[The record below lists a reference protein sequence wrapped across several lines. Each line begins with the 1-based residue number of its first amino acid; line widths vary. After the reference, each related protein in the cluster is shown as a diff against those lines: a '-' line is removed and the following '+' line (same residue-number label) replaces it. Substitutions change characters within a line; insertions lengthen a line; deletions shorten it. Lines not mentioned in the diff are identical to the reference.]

1 MTDLNTKTL
10 KRQQLRNNEYYD
22 VQAIFDQLYEN
33 AGNNAKFTNL
43 MQIIMS
49 AENIKLAYRNIK
61 NNKGSTTKGTDGKT
75 IRDYE
80 RMNEEDFIYYFQSK
94 MMNYNPKSVRRVEIP
109 KPNGKKRPLGI
120 PCMEDRIIQQC
131 IKQVLEPICEAK
143 FYKHSY
149 GFRPNR
155 STRHAVA
162 RYSYLVNIMHLY
174 YVVDVDIKGFFD
186 NVNHAKLMKQLWTI
200 GIRDKCVLSVIG
212 KILKSEIEG
221 VGIAT
226 KGVPQGGIISPLLA
240 NVVLN
245 ELDWWIA
252 NQWENIPTRH
262 EYKGTNHK
270 YNAIRNTKLKEMH
283 IVRYADDFKIFCNN
297 PKTAEKVL
305 EATQMWLK
313 ERLGLEVSEEKT
325 KITYLMKNSSEFL
338 GIKFK
343 AVPKGTKYIARS
355 HMTEKNINKV
365 AENLKKQIVAIQ
377 RHTVENEV
385 VKLNSI
391 ILGVHNYYSMAT
403 MCNIDFHK
411 INFLVKPTMNRL
423 KKNYTRGQ
431 PTNQIYLK
439 LYGNYTTNIYNIAGI
454 DVFPLY
460 GVVLKKTRSFKQ
472 EICNYTKEGR
482 NLIHSKVNDG
492 LQILMEYLLNN
503 RDENETVKF
512 NDNRISKLAGQGG
525 KSFISGMKLDI
536 ENMVCCRQLPKEKGG
551 SDNYDNLMWITKK
564 EKELI
569 TKAEITEQDL
579 VGMELDSKA
588 IKRLNSL
595 RLLVG
600 NLPIQKM

>member
-1 MTDLNTKTL
+1 MDTKAK
-10 KRQQLRNNEYYD
+10 KRKQLRNNEYYD
-22 VQAIFDQLYEN
+22 MQEVFDQLYAN
-33 AGNNAKFTNL
+33 AGNHAKFTHL
-43 MQIIMS
+43 MQIAMS

-61 NNKGSTTKGTDGKT
+61 KNKGSDTKGTDGKT

-80 RMNEEDFIYYFQSK
+80 SMNEEEMIAYFQSK

-109 KPNGKKRPLGI
+109 KPNGKMRPLGI

-131 IKQVLEPICEAK
+131 LKQVLEPICEAK

-162 RYSYLVNIMHLY
+162 RYSYLVNIMRLY

-186 NVNHAKLMKQLWTI
+186 NVNHAKLMKQLWAI

-221 VGIAT
+221 IGIAER
-226 KGVPQGGIISPLLA
+226 GVPQGGIISPLLA

-252 NQWENIPTRH
+252 GQWENLPTKH
-262 EYKGTNHK
+262 DYKGTNHK
-270 YNAIRNTKLKEMH
+270 YTAIRKTALKEMH
-283 IVRYADDFKIFCNN
+283 IVRYADDFKIFCSN

-305 EATQMWLK
+305 AATKMWLK
-313 ERLGLEVSEEKT
+313 ERLGLEVSGEKT
-325 KITYLMKNSSEFL
+325 KITYLKKNSSEFL

-343 AVPKGTKYIARS
+343 AVPKGRKYIARS
-355 HMTEKNINKV
+355 HMTDKNINKV
-365 AENLKKQIVAIQ
+365 AENIKKQITAIQ
-377 RHTVENEV
+377 HHTVKNEV

-403 MCNIDFHK
+403 MCNVDFHRVY
-411 INFLVKPTMNRL
+411 FLVKPTMNRL
-423 KKNYTRGQ
+423 KKNYTRGH
-431 PTNQIYLK
+431 PTNAIYLK

-460 GVVLKKTRSFKQ
+460 GVVLKRTLSFKQ

-482 NLIHSKVNDG
+482 NLIHSNLNDG
-492 LQILMEYLLNN
+492 LQVLIEYLLEN
-503 RDENETVKF
+503 RDEHETVKF
-512 NDNRISKLAGQGG
+512 NDNRISKLAGQNG
-525 KSFISGMKLDI
+525 KSFISGMKLEI
-536 ENMVCCRQLPKEKGG
+536 GNMVCCRKLPKNKGG
-551 SDNYDNLMWITKK
+551 TDNYENLVWITVK
-564 EKELI
+564 EQELI
-569 TKAEITEQDL
+569 TKVEISEKDL
-579 VGMELDSKA
+579 VGVELDDKA
-588 IKRLNSL
+588 KKKLNSL
-595 RLLVG
+595 RLLVE
-600 NLPIQKM
+600 NLPI

>member
-1 MTDLNTKTL
+1 MDTKTL
-10 KRQQLRNNEYYD
+10 KRKQLRNNEYYD
-22 VQAIFDQLYEN
+22 MQEIYDQLYEN
-33 AGNNAKFTNL
+33 ARDNANFTHL
-43 MQIIMS
+43 IKLVMS

-61 NNKGSTTKGTDGKT
+61 INNGSNTKGTDGKT
-75 IRDYE
+75 IKDYE
-80 RMNEEDFIYYFQSK
+80 SMNEEEMILYFQAK
-94 MMNYNPKSVRRVEIP
+94 MRNYNPNSVRRVEIP

-131 IKQVLEPICEAK
+131 LKQVLEPICEAK

-162 RYSYLVNIMHLY
+162 RYSYLVNIMRMY

-186 NVNHAKLMKQLWTI
+186 NVNHAKLMKQLWAL
-200 GIRDKCVLSVIG
+200 GIRDKCLLSVIG

-221 VGIAT
+221 IGIAT
-226 KGVPQGGIISPLLA
+226 QGVPQGGIISPLLA

-252 NQWENIPTRH
+252 GQWENLPTRFN
-262 EYKGTNHK
+262 YKGTNHK
-270 YNAIRNTKLKEMH
+270 YKAIRKTRLKEMH
-283 IVRYADDFKIFCNN
+283 IVRYADDFKIFCSN
-297 PKTAEKVL
+297 PKTAEAVL
-305 EATQMWLK
+305 MATKMWLK

-325 KITYLMKNSSEFL
+325 KITYLKKNSSEFL
-338 GIKFK
+338 GVKFK
-343 AVPKGTKYIARS
+343 AVPKGRKFVVRS
-355 HMTEKNINKV
+355 HITDKNIEKA
-365 AENLKKQIVAIQ
+365 AENIKKQIIAIQ

-403 MCNIDFHK
+403 MCNIDFHRVY
-411 INFLVKPTMNRL
+411 FLVKPTMNRL
-423 KKNYTRGQ
+423 KKNYTRGH
-431 PTNQIYLK
+431 PTNAIYLK

-460 GVVLKKTRSFKQ
+460 GVVLKKTLSFKQ

-482 NLIHSKVNDG
+482 NLIHNKLNDN
-492 LQILMEYLLNN
+492 LQMLMKYLLKN
-503 RDENETVKF
+503 RDENETIKF
-512 NDNRISKLAGQGG
+512 NDNRISKLAGQNG
-525 KSFISGMKLDI
+525 KSYITGVQLCID
-536 ENMVCCRQLPKEKGG
+536 NMRCCRQLPKNKGG
-551 SDNYDNLMWITKK
+551 SDDYSNLIWITAK

-569 TKAEITEQDL
+569 AKVEVFKNDL
-579 VGMELDSKA
+579 VGVELDNKA
-588 IKRLNSL
+588 LKRLNSL

-600 NLPIQKM
+600 NLPI